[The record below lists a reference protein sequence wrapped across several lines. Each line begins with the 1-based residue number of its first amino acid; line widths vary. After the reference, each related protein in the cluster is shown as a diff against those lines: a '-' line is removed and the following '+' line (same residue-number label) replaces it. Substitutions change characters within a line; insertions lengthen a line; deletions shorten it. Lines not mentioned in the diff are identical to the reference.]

1 MFPLS
6 FGKPL
11 FFIWRKTQ
19 LNSTRMMKKKEVKP
33 PRDLPY
39 SRQLAEALADMAIAV
54 AKLKK
59 EEQRGLKK

>member
-1 MFPLS
+1 
-6 FGKPL
+6 
-11 FFIWRKTQ
+11 
-19 LNSTRMMKKKEVKP
+19 MMKKKEVKP